1 MLWFGWVFSKP
12 SYPAQ
17 RLPSG
22 NNANNAWSKKAFK
35 PEVISADG
43 RLATTPTREAMP
55 DGSKKSANAWTWCF
69 PKMEAGC
76 GKILSGAVV
85 G

>member
-1 MLWFGWVFSKP
+1 MLWFGRVFSKP

-17 RLPSG
+17 TLPNVIS
-22 NNANNAWSKKAFK
+22 ANNAWSKKAFK
-35 PEVISADG
+35 PEAIFADG
-43 RLATTPTREAMP
+43 RLATTPTGEAMP
-55 DGSKKSANAWTWCF
+55 NGSKKSANAWTWCF
-69 PKMEAGC
+69 PKVEAGC

>member
-1 MLWFGWVFSKP
+1 MLWFGRVFSKP
-12 SYPAQ
+12 SCRVQ

-22 NNANNAWSKKAFK
+22 NNANNVYSKKAFK
-35 PEVISADG
+35 PEATSADG
-43 RLATTPTREAMP
+43 LLATTPTGEAMP
-55 DGSKKSANAWTWCF
+55 NGSKKRANAWTWCF
-69 PKMEAGC
+69 PKVEAGR